1 MENEELNRRRARRQ
15 ELRAQRQKQQNA
27 LILRLSIIAAVVVM
41 TVTVVLIVIVS
52 RSRPQP
58 QPTEPAVTQTQP
70 QATEDTQP
78 PTTLPPETEPPE
90 TEPPM
95 FTEPP
100 HEEGKSVVHFIAT
113 GDLNITDNVVA
124 SGGEMQ
130 DYGAAFVDVLPL
142 LANGDLT
149 TVNLEGN
156 VIGAPYGSAYK
167 SVPQSMLVALK
178 RAGVDLIQMANSCSI
193 YNGVAGLSATLDAIE
208 SAGLQS
214 IGAFR
219 SRDEFR
225 RTGGYTIRE
234 INGIKIAIVG
244 FTKGMDS
251 MGLPSGSEN
260 CVNVL
265 YKDYDSTYQRVD
277 TEGITNLLD
286 AVAEDKPDIV
296 IALVHWG
303 SEYNDKIST
312 SQQTIENLLLDNGVD
327 AIIGT
332 HSHFVQQ
339 MKLDREKG
347 TFVAYSLGDFFG
359 DAQRAGTEYS
369 VILDLKITKDL
380 ESGETRV
387 EDFSYTPIFTVHEAD
402 KPLRVVRI
410 EDAMHAYEENFVD
423 SVSRETYDAMVY
435 ALKRIEARI
444 KGE

>member
-1 MENEELNRRRARRQ
+1 MVPMENEELNRRRARRQ
-15 ELRAQRQKQQNA
+15 ELQAQRRKQQKA
-27 LILRLSIIAAVVVM
+27 LMLKLIIAAAVLVVSVAA
-41 TVTVVLIVIVS
+41 VVIVS
-52 RSRPQP
+52 LSRPQPKP
-58 QPTEPAVTQTQP
+58 QPTEPAPTQTQP
-70 QATEDTQP
+70 QITEDTQP
-78 PTTLPPETEPPE
+78 PQTQPPE

-95 FTEPP
+95 FTEAPV
-100 HEEGKSVVHFIAT
+100 EEGKRVIHFIAT

-124 SGGEMQ
+124 SGGESQ
-130 DYGAAFVDVLPL
+130 NYGPAFMDILPL
-142 LANGDLT
+142 LSSGDLT
-149 TVNLEGN
+149 VVNLEGN

-167 SVPQSMLVALK
+167 SAPQSMLVALK

-193 YNGVAGLSATLDAIE
+193 YNGVAGLSATLDAIQA
-208 SAGLQS
+208 AGLQS
-214 IGAFR
+214 VGAFR
-219 SRDEFR
+219 NRDEFR

-234 INGIKIAIVG
+234 VNGIKIAVVG

-251 MGLPSGSEN
+251 MGLPSGSED

-277 TEGITNLLD
+277 SDGIKSVLK
-286 AVAEDKPDIV
+286 AVAEDKPDIT

-303 SEYNDKIST
+303 SEFNDKISP
-312 SQQTIENLLLDNGVD
+312 SQQTIENLLLENGVD

-339 MKLDREKG
+339 MKLDRDKG

-359 DAQRAGTEYS
+359 DGERAGTEYS
-369 VILDLKITKDL
+369 VVLDLKITKDL

>member
-1 MENEELNRRRARRQ
+1 MVPMENEELNRRRARRQ
-15 ELRAQRQKQQNA
+15 ELQAQRRKQQKA
-27 LILRLSIIAAVVVM
+27 LMLKLIIAAAVLVVSVAA
-41 TVTVVLIVIVS
+41 IVIVS
-52 RSRPQP
+52 LSRPQPKP
-58 QPTEPAVTQTQP
+58 QPTEPAPTQTQP
-70 QATEDTQP
+70 QITEDTQP
-78 PTTLPPETEPPE
+78 TQTQPPE

-95 FTEPP
+95 FTEAPV
-100 HEEGKSVVHFIAT
+100 EEGKRVIHFIAT

-124 SGGEMQ
+124 SGGESQ
-130 DYGAAFVDVLPL
+130 NYGPAFMDILPL
-142 LANGDLT
+142 LSSGDLT
-149 TVNLEGN
+149 VVNLEGN

-193 YNGVAGLSATLDAIE
+193 YNGVAGLSATLDAIQA
-208 SAGLQS
+208 AGLQS
-214 IGAFR
+214 VGAFR
-219 SRDEFR
+219 NRDEFR

-234 INGIKIAIVG
+234 VNGIKIAVVG

-251 MGLPSGSEN
+251 MGLPSGSED

-265 YKDYDSTYQRVD
+265 YKDYDSTYQKVD
-277 TEGITNLLD
+277 SDGIKSVLK
-286 AVAEDKPDIV
+286 AVAEDKPDIT

-303 SEYNDKIST
+303 SEFNDKISP
-312 SQQTIENLLLDNGVD
+312 SQQTIENLLLENGVD

-339 MKLDREKG
+339 MKLDRDKG

-359 DAQRAGTEYS
+359 DGERAGTEYS
-369 VILDLKITKDL
+369 VVLDLKITKDL

-410 EDAMHAYEENFVD
+410 AEAMQAFEHDYVNR
-423 SVSRETYDAMVY
+423 VSQETYDAMVY

>member
-1 MENEELNRRRARRQ
+1 MVPMENEELNRRRARRQ
-15 ELRAQRQKQQNA
+15 ELQAQRRKQQKA
-27 LILRLSIIAAVVVM
+27 LMLKLIIAAAVLVVSVAA
-41 TVTVVLIVIVS
+41 VVIVS
-52 RSRPQP
+52 LSRPQPKP
-58 QPTEPAVTQTQP
+58 QPTEPAPTQTQP
-70 QATEDTQP
+70 QITEDTQP
-78 PTTLPPETEPPE
+78 PQTQPPE

-95 FTEPP
+95 FTEAPV
-100 HEEGKSVVHFIAT
+100 EEGKRVIHFIAT

-124 SGGEMQ
+124 SGGESQ
-130 DYGAAFVDVLPL
+130 NYGPAFMDILPL
-142 LANGDLT
+142 LSSGDLT
-149 TVNLEGN
+149 VVNLEGN

-178 RAGVDLIQMANSCSI
+178 RAGVDLIQMANACSI

-380 ESGETRV
+380 QSGETRV

>member
-15 ELRAQRQKQQNA
+15 ELQAQRRKQQKA
-27 LILRLSIIAAVVVM
+27 LMLKLIIAAAVLVVSVAA
-41 TVTVVLIVIVS
+41 VVIVS
-52 RSRPQP
+52 LSRPQPKP
-58 QPTEPAVTQTQP
+58 QPTEPAPTQTQP
-70 QATEDTQP
+70 QITEDTQP
-78 PTTLPPETEPPE
+78 PQTQPPE

-95 FTEPP
+95 FTEAPV
-100 HEEGKSVVHFIAT
+100 EEGKRVIHFIAT

-124 SGGEMQ
+124 SGGESQ
-130 DYGAAFVDVLPL
+130 NYGPAFMDILPL
-142 LANGDLT
+142 LSSGDLT
-149 TVNLEGN
+149 VVNLEGN

-167 SVPQSMLVALK
+167 SAPQSMLVALK

-193 YNGVAGLSATLDAIE
+193 YNGVAGLSATLDAIQA
-208 SAGLQS
+208 AGLQS
-214 IGAFR
+214 VGAFR
-219 SRDEFR
+219 NRDEFR

-234 INGIKIAIVG
+234 VNGIKIAVVG

-251 MGLPSGSEN
+251 MGLPSGSED

-265 YKDYDSTYQRVD
+265 YKDYDSTYQKVD
-277 TEGITNLLD
+277 SDGIKSVLK
-286 AVAEDKPDIV
+286 AVAEDKPDIT

-303 SEYNDKIST
+303 SEFNDKISP

-339 MKLDREKG
+339 MKLDRDKG

-359 DAQRAGTEYS
+359 DGERAGTEYS
-369 VILDLKITKDL
+369 VVLDLKITKDL
-380 ESGETRV
+380 ESGDTRV

-410 EDAMHAYEENFVD
+410 AEAMQAFEHDYVNR
-423 SVSRETYDAMVY
+423 VSQETYDAMVY

>member
-1 MENEELNRRRARRQ
+1 MVPMENEELNRRRARRQ
-15 ELRAQRQKQQNA
+15 ELQAQRRKQQKA
-27 LILRLSIIAAVVVM
+27 LMLKLIIVAAVLVVS
-41 TVTVVLIVIVS
+41 VAAIVIVS
-52 RSRPQP
+52 LSRPQPKP
-58 QPTEPAVTQTQP
+58 QPTEPAPTQTQP
-70 QATEDTQP
+70 QITQDTQP
-78 PTTLPPETEPPE
+78 PQTQPPE

-95 FTEPP
+95 FTEAPV
-100 HEEGKSVVHFIAT
+100 EEGKRVIHFIAT

-124 SGGEMQ
+124 SGGESQ
-130 DYGAAFVDVLPL
+130 NYGPAFMDILPL
-142 LANGDLT
+142 LSSGDLT
-149 TVNLEGN
+149 VVNLEGN

-167 SVPQSMLVALK
+167 SAPQSMLVALK

-193 YNGVAGLSATLDAIE
+193 YNGVAGLSATLDAIQA
-208 SAGLQS
+208 AGLQS

-219 SRDEFR
+219 NRDEFR
-225 RTGGYTIRE
+225 RSGGYTIRE
-234 INGIKIAIVG
+234 VNGIKIAVVG

-251 MGLPSGSEN
+251 MGLPSGSED

-265 YKDYDSTYQRVD
+265 YKDYDSTYQKVD
-277 TEGITNLLD
+277 TDGIKSVLK
-286 AVAEDKPDIV
+286 AVAEDKPDIT

-303 SEYNDKIST
+303 SEFNDKISP
-312 SQQTIENLLLDNGVD
+312 SQQTIENLLLENGVD

-339 MKLDREKG
+339 MKLDRDKG

-359 DAQRAGTEYS
+359 DGERAGTEYS
-369 VILDLKITKDL
+369 VVLDLKITKDL

-410 EDAMHAYEENFVD
+410 AEAMQAFEHDYVNR
-423 SVSRETYDAMVY
+423 VSQETYDAMVY